1 MKMFYQGYNF
11 MNRTLSNRVLF
22 VSTSIVRFS
31 SIIAQSVL
39 PLYAYSLNITPFY
52 ISIIIAI
59 LWVFNGIGSLLINVS
74 KKVNNFIVMSF
85 LITLMGFILIIF
97 SKNFFYL
104 IISVSLVGLGL
115 GSISILL
122 APSMHIDNKGFE
134 GIGLYSFAL
143 SLGLILGTLFSS
155 IILSYLSFF
164 YIFIFT
170 AILLIIPISLAL
182 KYKFNRHDFKLILKF
197 NIIFSIM
204 RNKKFS
210 KYFILNFIYSFTL
223 PLIISYWGIYE
234 ENSVKLK
241 SNIVMLSLFLLFLT
255 SSIIRFKSI
264 KSSEKNL
271 VRQETV
277 AILVLPISFIL
288 LNIHNIYI
296 NILALLLFAIPHSIL
311 YPTFLYNAYKS
322 LNKNNIIAGNLL
334 FSASSGIA
342 EFLSP
347 IFALGIINMFTI
359 KSLFLF
365 ALPISFLML
374 IFYFK

>member
-1 MKMFYQGYNF
+1 

>member
-1 MKMFYQGYNF
+1 MKTFYQGYNF

-39 PLYAYSLNITPFY
+39 PLYAFSLNITPFY

-85 LITLMGFILIIF
+85 LITLIGFILIIF

-122 APSMHIDNKGFE
+122 APSMHTDNKGFE

-170 AILLIIPISLAL
+170 VILLIIPISLAL

-241 SNIVMLSLFLLFLT
+241 SNVVMLSLFLLFLT

-365 ALPISFLML
+365 ALPIPFLML